1 MTDYLEGLKE
11 LLPQIRSRR
20 AEIEQARTMPLD
32 IVTGMRKAGV
42 FALGSPSAIGGAE
55 VAPDDI
61 IRVVETIAEA
71 DGSAGWVAM
80 IAMSANEAG
89 GYMSEQGAK
98 EAYPDPTAPSAGAA
112 APIGVAIR
120 EKGGLR
126 MSGRWQ
132 FASGINHC
140 EWIWVGGM
148 VHEDGKPKMT
158 EHGPEIVHVSM
169 PVAEGKIFDTWHVS
183 GLSGTGSNDFECKD
197 VFIPEQRVWS
207 LFDPTG
213 HRPEPLY
220 QYPVVS
226 MFVIHVASV
235 ALGIARAAPNELTEL
250 AQTKVPTMS
259 MAVLADR
266 PAAQIDIARAEGRLG
281 AARAFLYDTVGDLW
295 QTVTIGREPTMRQR
309 ALSRVAAVQ
318 AVEVAGDVAR
328 ICNVQAGG
336 GAIYSSSDFQRHMR
350 DAEAVGHH
358 FTVAQHVWEDTGRV
372 LLGRAPLAPVF

>member
-1 MTDYLEGLKE
+1 
-11 LLPQIRSRR
+11 
-20 AEIEQARTMPLD
+20 
-32 IVTGMRKAGV
+32 MRKAGV
-42 FALGSPSAIGGAE
+42 FALSSPRAIGGAE

-61 IRVVETIAEA
+61 IRVIETIAEA

-80 IAMSANEAG
+80 IGITSNTAG

-98 EAYPDPTAPSAGAA
+98 EAYPDPTAPAAGAA
-112 APIGVAIR
+112 GPIGVAVR

-126 MSGRWQ
+126 ISGRWP
-132 FASGINHC
+132 FASGVNHC
-140 EWIWVGGM
+140 EWIWAGGI

-169 PVAEGKIFDTWHVS
+169 RVAEGQIIDTWHVS
-183 GLSGTGSNDFECKD
+183 GLSGTGSNDFACKD

-220 QYPVVS
+220 QVPVVS
-226 MFVIHVASV
+226 LFVSQLAAV
-235 ALGIARAAPNELTEL
+235 ALGIARGALNELT
-250 AQTKVPTMS
+250 
-259 MAVLADR
+259 VLADR
-266 PAAQIDIARAEGRLG
+266 PAAQLDIARAEGRLG
-281 AARAFLYDTVGDLW
+281 AARAFLYETVGDLW
-295 QTVTIGREPTMRQR
+295 QTVSIGREPTMRQR

-318 AVEVAGDVAR
+318 AVETAGDVAH